1 MSGDG
6 QVVAG
11 LYWRPG
17 ASGGSA
23 HAMAWTA
30 AAGIQDLG
38 SSGQSSRINGASTDG
53 GVLVGW
59 DEHPQFGN
67 RRAAVWAGGVRTVLD
82 DSDWPSE
89 ALAVNAAGTIAV
101 GYSGNPQDFQ
111 TYATRWAW
119 NGQSWVATQLGVIR
133 KGRAT
138 GYAFASS
145 VSADGSLIVGGYR
158 PDVQSPTSKGFL
170 WTEATGFVDAKE
182 YFTAQGVKLNPI
194 APIIGLGRGQRRW
207 RHGGRGHAA
216 ACGTLRH
223 PHAAAAPAALNPN
236 ALSTE
241 TTLSPELAGVASA
254 LREGLAPLVHDLAGA
269 PARPVRLQ
277 QGIGLDKTLASRL
290 VQAVRAPGDAEFLH
304 ALPSPA
310 GLRIVLQRAAGHADE
325 RLLAPLE
332 AAVLRFEALLD
343 GLPGGRQ
350 ALHAR
355 IGDASRTLRD
365 RREQEARQASFK
377 AVSFLFGHFCETVT
391 TALFMRPAAEP
402 GWVDAIEVHRRIGL
416 QRISAS
422 AQMPL
427 LSVQAG
433 LVPADAATMLPLG
446 AAEPSERPADYLYG
460 AGAEAVLPL
469 LQLQRDGRARVFVL
483 GGGDVALPP
492 RITTAWAVR
501 RAQRLAPEAAHLLL
515 RNYML
520 HTPCRT
526 VVRDLF
532 LAPGLWPDAWPQP
545 GFFIPGPSGTPPV
558 DVPPGEPHVRRL
570 DLAVRVEQL
579 PAGRDGFLLEDAADH
594 ADTLEAVLARAGA
607 AGTAW
612 RGWRCRIAYP
622 VPLVEMQLA
631 LRFAG
636 RA

>member
-1 MSGDG
+1 M
-6 QVVAG
+6 
-11 LYWRPG
+11 
-17 ASGGSA
+17 
-23 HAMAWTA
+23 T
-30 AAGIQDLG
+30 
-38 SSGQSSRINGASTDG
+38 
-53 GVLVGW
+53 
-59 DEHPQFGN
+59 
-67 RRAAVWAGGVRTVLD
+67 
-82 DSDWPSE
+82 
-89 ALAVNAAGTIAV
+89 
-101 GYSGNPQDFQ
+101 
-111 TYATRWAW
+111 
-119 NGQSWVATQLGVIR
+119 
-133 KGRAT
+133 
-138 GYAFASS
+138 
-145 VSADGSLIVGGYR
+145 
-158 PDVQSPTSKGFL
+158 
-170 WTEATGFVDAKE
+170 TE
-182 YFTAQGVKLNPI
+182 
-194 APIIGLGRGQRRW
+194 
-207 RHGGRGHAA
+207 
-216 ACGTLRH
+216 
-223 PHAAAAPAALNPN
+223 
-236 ALSTE
+236 
-241 TTLSPELAGVASA
+241 LSPELTGVAGA
-254 LREGLAPLVHDLAGA
+254 LRDGLAPLLHDLAGM

-290 VQAVRAPGDAEFLH
+290 VQAVRAPDDAEFLH

-310 GLRIVLQRAAGHADE
+310 GLRIVLQRAAGRADE

-332 AAVLRFEALLD
+332 AAVQRFEALLD

-355 IGDASRTLRD
+355 IGDASRTLRE

-391 TALFMRPAAEP
+391 TALFLRPGVDE

-416 QRISAS
+416 QRISAT

-433 LVPADAATMLPLG
+433 MLPADGAAMLPLG
-446 AAEPSERPADYLYG
+446 ASQPSEHPADYLFG

-469 LQLQRDGRARVFVL
+469 LHLQHDGRALVFVL
-483 GGGDVALPP
+483 GEGAAALPP
-492 RITTAWAVR
+492 RITSAWTVR
-501 RAQRLAPEAAHLLL
+501 RAQRLQPEAAYALL

-526 VVRDLF
+526 VVRDLY

-570 DLAVRVEQL
+570 DLAVKVEQL
-579 PAGRDGFLLEDAADH
+579 PPGREGFHLDEAGDH
-594 ADTLEAVLARAGA
+594 ADALEAALARGGA

-636 RA
+636 R